1 MGSAAQANPGFSG
14 LAAQV
19 EPVEKKDGKIRNL
32 PPRSNPL
39 GKLEYAAQA
48 LFYYDSRVLRET
60 VSRLKR
66 KERIR
71 SLPLWLDPLAV
82 VLLSCGQV
90 LFVRTIIHPA

>member
-19 EPVEKKDGKIRNL
+19 EPVEKEDGKIRNL

-39 GKLEYAAQA
+39 GKLEFAAQA

-60 VSRLKR
+60 VSRLKGKNEFGVCR
-66 KERIR
+66 SGWIR
-71 SLPLWLDPLAV
+71 WPL
-82 VLLSCGQV
+82 
-90 LFVRTIIHPA
+90 FF